1 MKQRVVEFIVALFF
15 AILMLPSAL
24 AQQDTER
31 VTYSKVFPGSN
42 PDFQLVTLI
51 RTGEATYKQTEDDPD
66 PVNFRIPDKVSAQI
80 FDLAKELAYFA
91 APLESGLKIAKMGDK
106 TFRYEGAETH
116 SQTFNYST
124 DLNAQKLLELFEKI
138 AESQRL
144 FLRLEYSLRFDR
156 LGVNDA
162 LIAIDSARHRDRL
175 IGADH
180 LLPLLDQIINS
191 KRYMNISR
199 NRADAIARG
208 MRQSIGQGA
217 Q

>member
-1 MKQRVVEFIVALFF
+1 MVGFIFLLLLGL
-15 AILMLPSAL
+15 LMLPA
-24 AQQDTER
+24 AFGQQDAER
-31 VTYSKVFPGSN
+31 ITYKKHFAGSN
-42 PDFQLVTLI
+42 PEFQSVTLV
-51 RTGEATYKQTEDDPD
+51 RSGEATYKQSEDDPD
-66 PVNFRIPDKVSAQI
+66 PVNFQIPGKVVVQI
-80 FDLAKELAYFA
+80 FDLAKELRNFA
-91 APLESGLKIAKMGDK
+91 TPLESGLNIAKMGEK
-106 TFRYEGAETH
+106 TFRYDGPESH
-116 SQTFNYST
+116 SQTFNYTT
-124 DLNAQKLLELFEKI
+124 DITAQKLLDLFEKV

-162 LIAIDSARHRDRL
+162 LLAIDSARHRERL

-180 LLPLLDQIINS
+180 LLPLLDEIINS

-208 MRQSIGQGA
+208 MRQATGRGA